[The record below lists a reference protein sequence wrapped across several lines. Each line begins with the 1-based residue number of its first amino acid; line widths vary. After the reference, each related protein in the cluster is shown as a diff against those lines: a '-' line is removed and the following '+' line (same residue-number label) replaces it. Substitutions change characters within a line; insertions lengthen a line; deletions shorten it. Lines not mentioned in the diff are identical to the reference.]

1 MTVYNRYSVQILVNC
16 DSADAPE
23 TQRLLRAALA
33 TVPKTR
39 ARTMSFDVWMDVN
52 KGTEK
57 TYDESGNEIGAPAS
71 EG

>member
-23 TQRLLRAALA
+23 TQRLLREALA

-39 ARTMSFDVWMDVN
+39 VRTMSFDVWMDVN

-57 TYDESGNEIGAPAS
+57 TYDESGNEIGVSAS